1 MTTFPGIRAIAFGIE
16 GLLLVPPQ
24 TEGRHDASL
33 FHRMIFSPALEPLA
47 PLFRNSAV
55 AREESQRLL
64 GPFFGEESI
73 PLSRIKDQY
82 ANLDA
87 PPEMPSWIASLQR
100 EGIQTVVW
108 DNCLTGL
115 TQRIHNLIDTRYPH
129 LFPRS
134 MRLLST
140 RHGFQLGEEEAC
152 DLLWRTL
159 SVSPDDLLVVTAN
172 PAHRDFAVRHGLQC
186 FLYDVRSAPE
196 HLAMTSALQVYLG
209 LGGEQAIKDPS
220 RYLTAVAHLHTVGF
234 HLPQF
239 RELLS
244 EITMNQA
251 HGPLEAD
258 FRCLLLD
265 RKLHNIS
272 EFDGTP
278 LPRFKTSDEVMADGS
293 KLIDGYLAQV
303 ERGIPSL
310 ARAAMMGLMGEMTSL
325 CRVTD
330 FSPGDIDS
338 ICEWVRRINRHMT
351 AHPQLYIEQAKVFHL
366 DEWEALTRMEQDDDE
381 ALDRRYSDWVDDT
394 YRNMREMAAR
404 NEPTKSIRL
413 LVKERLLDDLVLGML
428 ELEMMKRS
436 LQSRRRRHSMF
447 PRHHDAKN
455 RVSSLTANI
464 GDQQSWIKTMS
475 LHIESLQGWV
485 RSLTLRLARYAQE
498 NATRLSFLS
507 EMDASLPLMDL
518 GDFTEEQRESLDHIL
533 TELIRNA
540 VKYRNPSVGSRV
552 TVQMVEDEHFMIFR
566 VTDNGLGIKDIKAV
580 LEGGVRE
587 HPEIREGYGGGLAS
601 VLHHTRAHGWSFQL
615 TSEPFGGT
623 SAELMIPLRGPD
635 SRQKR
640 LSQSGF
646 PVA

>member
-1 MTTFPGIRAIAFGIE
+1 
-16 GLLLVPPQ
+16 
-24 TEGRHDASL
+24 
-33 FHRMIFSPALEPLA
+33 MIFSPALEPLA
-47 PLFRNSAV
+47 PLFCNTATD
-55 AREESQRLL
+55 REESEKLI
-64 GPFFGEESI
+64 GSFYGEERVS
-73 PLSRIKDQY
+73 LSRLKDQY
-82 ANLDA
+82 ANLEA

-100 EGIQTVVW
+100 EGIPTVVW
-108 DNCLTGL
+108 DHCMAGL
-115 TQRIHNLIDTRYPH
+115 TQRIHNLIDTQYPK
-129 LFPRS
+129 LFPRP

-152 DLLWRTL
+152 DPLWKTL
-159 SVSPDDLLVVTAN
+159 HVSPDDLLVITAN
-172 PAHRDFAVRHGLQC
+172 PAHRDFAVRHGIQC
-186 FLYDVRSAPE
+186 FLYDFRFESDR
-196 HLAMTSALQVYLG
+196 LSITSALRVYLG
-209 LGGEQAIKDPS
+209 LGSELRIKDPS
-220 RYLTAVAHLHTVGF
+220 RYLTAVAQLHTVGF

-265 RKLHNIS
+265 RKLHDIPEIKEARPPHFKAS
-272 EFDGTP
+272 E
-278 LPRFKTSDEVMADGS
+278 EVMSDGA
-293 KLIDGYLAQV
+293 KLIDGYLTQV

-310 ARAAMMGLMGEMTSL
+310 ARAAMLGLMGEMTSL

-330 FSPGDIDS
+330 FSPDDIDN
-338 ICEWVRRINRHMT
+338 ICEWVRRINRHIT
-351 AHPQLYIEQAKVFHL
+351 DHPQLYVEQSKVFHL
-366 DEWEALTRMEQDDDE
+366 DEWEALTRMAQDDDE
-381 ALDRRYSDWVDDT
+381 ALDRRYSDWVDGT

-404 NEPTKSIRL
+404 NEPAKSIRL
-413 LVKERLLDDLVLGML
+413 HVKERLLDDLVLGML

-464 GDQQSWIKTMS
+464 GDQQAWIKTMS

-485 RSLTLRLARYAQE
+485 RGLTLRLARYAQE
-498 NATRLSFLS
+498 NATRLSFQS

-518 GDFTEEQRESLDHIL
+518 GDFTEDQRESLDHIL

-540 VKYRNPSVGSRV
+540 VKYRNPASASRV

-566 VTDNGLGIKDIKAV
+566 VTDNGLGIKDLRAV

-601 VLHHTRAHGWSFQL
+601 VLHHTRSHGWNFQL

-623 SAELMIPLRGPD
+623 TAELMIPLYGPD